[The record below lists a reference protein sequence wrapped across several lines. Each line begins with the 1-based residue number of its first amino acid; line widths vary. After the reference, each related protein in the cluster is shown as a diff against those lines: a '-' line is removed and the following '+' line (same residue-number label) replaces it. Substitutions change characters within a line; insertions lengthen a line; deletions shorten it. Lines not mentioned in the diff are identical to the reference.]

1 GRRPGVSRS
10 LSAVGADEV
19 EHPPP
24 GIGRLLGELRLLAV
38 EEGMRRPGISDYL
51 VVDTGGGER
60 RLQRGDRFGRDRRVV
75 ASHQTE
81 DRCFDQ
87 IATFQEGA
95 VAGGPVDVGSSV
107 EADGTGQSVA
117 VGGGRPRAGA
127 TETKANGEYPHV
139 GVPS

>member
-1 GRRPGVSRS
+1 
-10 LSAVGADEV
+10 
-19 EHPPP
+19 
-24 GIGRLLGELRLLAV
+24 
-38 EEGMRRPGISDYL
+38 
-51 VVDTGGGER
+51 
-60 RLQRGDRFGRDRRVV
+60 
-75 ASHQTE
+75 
-81 DRCFDQ
+81 FDQ

-139 GVPS
+139 GVPSPEECHCGGDVGVDALRGRLWHMGRVVEVLAAGADAGRPSEVVDRH